1 MNKEEKQVKDNMKRQ
16 KRVAVINDITGFGRC
31 SIAAA
36 LPIISAMKIQCC
48 PLPTAI
54 LSAHTGFENYFL
66 RDFTKDMKPYMEH
79 WKSQKLEFDGIA
91 TGFLGSKE
99 QIEEVIH
106 FFDLFK
112 TKDNLVLVDP
122 VMGDYG
128 KLYSSYTEEMCE
140 EMKKLV
146 PYADILTP
154 NLTEACRL
162 LDIPYETAD
171 TSEEGLHQICER
183 LSEMGPD
190 KIVITGLQGDEIIT
204 NYVYEKGKE
213 TRKVLVD
220 KIGKDRSG
228 TGDVFSSVLFGDVIN
243 GKEFYDAAS
252 HAAEFITKVIR
263 YTVKLHTPE
272 HYGLCFE
279 RYLYE
284 LGQES

>member
-1 MNKEEKQVKDNMKRQ
+1 MKRQ
-16 KRVAVINDITGFGRC
+16 KRIAVINDVTGFGRC
-31 SIAAA
+31 SVAVA

-54 LSAHTGFENYFL
+54 LSAHTAFPNFFL
-66 RDFTKDMKPYMEH
+66 KDFTPYMNRYMEH
-79 WKSQKLEFDGIA
+79 WKSQNLEFDGIA

-99 QIEEVIH
+99 QISEVIH

-128 KLYSSYTEEMCE
+128 RLYSSYTDEMCE

-162 LDIPYETAD
+162 LDIPYHKAD
-171 TSEEGLHQICER
+171 VSEEGLAEICRR
-183 LSEMGPD
+183 LSQMGPERV
-190 KIVITGLQGDEIIT
+190 VITGLQADNKIT
-204 NYVYEKGKE
+204 NFLFEKGRAPEKI
-213 TRKVLVD
+213 VVD

-228 TGDVFSSVLFGDVIN
+228 TGDVFTSVVFADIIN
-243 GKEFYDAAS
+243 GQNFLGAVQKAVD
-252 HAAEFITKVIR
+252 FINKAIQFTED
-263 YTVKLHTPE
+263 LDTPE
-272 HYGLCFE
+272 YYGLCFE
-279 RYLYE
+279 EFLTE
-284 LGQES
+284 LN